1 MNTLSF
7 QNKTTTPEAAENSR
21 LAAIKKWSRGAIRS
35 VAAGAFAAGLLGAAA
50 QPAEAQTF
58 KVTNPISKNYDGGY
72 SGSGRCPDGKR
83 WSFVQ
88 DSWSGSGSVFIDD
101 KLVGTSDALNA
112 MGVAIENCGSG
123 LAGWDLEKL
132 KSALENARYAE
143 EEDCAG
149 QKVSEFDDFCKGGLH
164 LIMRNVLSAAPR

>member
-7 QNKTTTPEAAENSR
+7 QNENKTAAPEAAENSR
-21 LAAIKKWSRGAIRS
+21 LAAIKKWSRGA
-35 VAAGAFAAGLLGAAA
+35 VAGLAIAGTGLAAA
-50 QPAEAQTF
+50 QPAAAQTF

-72 SGSGRCPDGKR
+72 SGSGLCPDGKR
-83 WSFVQ
+83 WSYSQ
-88 DSWSGSGSVFIDD
+88 SSISERGSVFIGDR
-101 KLVGTSDALNA
+101 LVGTSDPLNA
-112 MGVAIENCGSG
+112 MGVAIENCGHP
-123 LAGWDLEKL
+123 LAGWDVEKL